1 MNTLKQLP
9 ELTALVEAGKNPFN
23 QVLMDYVDQGG
34 KTVGFMYQDT
44 PEEIITAAGAA
55 PIYLRGTAS
64 EGTEMA
70 EAFFRQLTC
79 NYTKHT
85 YNEILDG
92 KWDFLDGAVLYNL
105 CDHSRRIYDN
115 WKTIPGNPAYHFMY
129 VPKKRSGLSKD
140 FYREEINK
148 LIKATEEH
156 FGVEIT
162 KDKLAEAIKLHNET
176 RRLQQEI
183 YEMQKGEEV
192 YLTGLELLMVMLAGV
207 SLPRPEY
214 NKMMKDLIA
223 ALKANGPRV
232 KPKVRLLYTGGHADN
247 PEFFDLLQ
255 QNDAHVVS
263 DNTGFGTRAAD
274 VLIREDGEPLEA
286 IIDYYFEEKPA
297 ATRQM
302 GTQVER
308 MERLL
313 DLVKQYKADGVVAS
327 RLYMCDLWAFEHFL
341 MRKRLHENN
350 VPFLELEVDYTPEGQ
365 GQIKTRVQAFVESLA
380 DRQTA

>member
-1 MNTLKQLP
+1 MDSQGNVVPTTKQSNDKIAFQTQAGETYTISKNGTSEVTYP
-9 ELTALVEAGKNPFN
+9 VKIEATEHG
-23 QVLMDYVDQGG
+23 
-34 KTVGFMYQDT
+34 TVSVSQ
-44 PEEIITAAGAA
+44 
-55 PIYLRGTAS
+55 
-64 EGTEMA
+64 
-70 EAFFRQLTC
+70 EA
-79 NYTKHT
+79 
-85 YNEILDG
+85 
-92 KWDFLDGAVLYNL
+92 
-105 CDHSRRIYDN
+105 
-115 WKTIPGNPAYHFMY
+115 
-129 VPKKRSGLSKD
+129 
-140 FYREEINK
+140 YRE
-148 LIKATEEH
+148 
-156 FGVEIT
+156 
-162 KDKLAEAIKLHNET
+162 
-176 RRLQQEI
+176 
-183 YEMQKGEEV
+183 GEEV

-286 IIDYYFEEKPA
+286 IIDYYFEEKPV